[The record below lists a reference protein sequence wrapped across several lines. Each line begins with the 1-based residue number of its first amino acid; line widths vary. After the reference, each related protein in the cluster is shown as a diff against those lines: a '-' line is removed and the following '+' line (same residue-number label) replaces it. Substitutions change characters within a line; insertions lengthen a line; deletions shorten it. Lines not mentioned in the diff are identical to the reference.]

1 MDRKSKNLTE
11 EIYAKLK
18 NQILNGE
25 IKPGTP
31 LREESL
37 ATQLGVSRT
46 PVRTALKMLF
56 SEKLLTEGKNRMLRV
71 ASVFDQNIEE
81 VFLARRII
89 DMEIV
94 ELACRR
100 RKPEHIDKLM
110 HYIEDEKLAYETRN
124 TILIIHAE
132 RLFHN
137 YIGEIS
143 GNELLQQF
151 QETINN
157 RVLLILALSST
168 LEDEVGTAIEEHIAI
183 VKALKDGDPY
193 AARKFMLEHL
203 SNVETRIREKTL
215 RLFQH
220 QEKGPCCVKRKGT

>member
-1 MDRKSKNLTE
+1 MNKLT
-11 EIYAKLK
+11 
-18 NQILNGE
+18 
-25 IKPGTP
+25 
-31 LREESL
+31 
-37 ATQLGVSRT
+37 
-46 PVRTALKMLF
+46 
-56 SEKLLTEGKNRMLRV
+56 
-71 ASVFDQNIEE
+71 
-81 VFLARRII
+81 
-89 DMEIV
+89 
-94 ELACRR
+94 
-100 RKPEHIDKLM
+100 
-110 HYIEDEKLAYETRN
+110 YETRN

-168 LEDEVGTAIEEHIAI
+168 LEDEVGMAIKEHMSI

-203 SNVETRIREKTL
+203 SNVEARIREKTL
-215 RLFQH
+215 QTDQH
-220 QEKGPCCVKRKGT
+220 RGTREQRSF

>member
-1 MDRKSKNLTE
+1 MDRKLKNLTE

-25 IKPGTP
+25 IKPGTL

-71 ASVFDQNIEE
+71 ASVFDQSIEE

-89 DMEIV
+89 DLEIV

-100 RKPEHIDKLM
+100 RKPEHIDELM
-110 HYIEDEKLAYETRN
+110 HYIEDE
-124 TILIIHAE
+124 
-132 RLFHN
+132 
-137 YIGEIS
+137 
-143 GNELLQQF
+143 
-151 QETINN
+151 
-157 RVLLILALSST
+157 
-168 LEDEVGTAIEEHIAI
+168 
-183 VKALKDGDPY
+183 
-193 AARKFMLEHL
+193 
-203 SNVETRIREKTL
+203 
-215 RLFQH
+215 
-220 QEKGPCCVKRKGT
+220 